1 MSLGE
6 DSSEVLGKEIGRRIV
21 LLRERQKLSQ
31 RALAKAL
38 EASPQ
43 KLHGWESGRRKPE
56 GQSLLDLAKA
66 LNTSISYLFGETDD
80 PRPAPD
86 WHTDKGASTSN
97 EAKKQEAARLLRQA
111 LETLES

>member
-1 MSLGE
+1 MSLG
-6 DSSEVLGKEIGRRIV
+6 DEIGRRIV

-43 KLHGWESGRRKPE
+43 TVSGWESGRRKPE
-56 GQSLLDLAKA
+56 GQALLDLAKA

-86 WHTDKGASTSN
+86 WHTGQGPSSAG
-97 EAKKQEAARLLRQA
+97 EAARKEALKLLRDAVQK
-111 LETLES
+111 LEGEG